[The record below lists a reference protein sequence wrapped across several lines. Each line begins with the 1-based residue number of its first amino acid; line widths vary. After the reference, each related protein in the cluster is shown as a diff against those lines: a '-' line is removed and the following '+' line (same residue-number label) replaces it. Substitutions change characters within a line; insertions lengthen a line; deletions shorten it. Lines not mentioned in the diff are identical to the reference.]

1 MFVDADRAGNLGD
14 TYAYNNSRLKRKID
28 QGRYLQERAKQISG
42 VWFQPYLVAD
52 STFTLF
58 QSLIKG
64 FPYPPAPTNQKF
76 NTASVSLA
84 VLPPLPCLFQVF
96 PASISGRRP
105 AGVSLDFVLRS
116 NICLNLARSR
126 FIFTHLL
133 FSWRPVQVAIR
144 NVTTNLVCVRLTL
157 SCVNAG
163 SYLTCCS
170 IRGQSSCGGTW
181 CRAGCGRWFRSCGC
195 LLLL

>member
-28 QGRYLQERAKQISG
+28 QGRFLQERAKQISG

-76 NTASVSLA
+76 NTAVVSARRVVEQAFGDTKRRFAIPSRGATTSVTLTLLLMWYCFA
-84 VLPPLPCLFQVF
+84 VPCIMFAPELPIRSVHIPSLPCVV
-96 PASISGRRP
+96 PKKM
-105 AGVSLDFVLRS
+105 
-116 NICLNLARSR
+116 
-126 FIFTHLL
+126 
-133 FSWRPVQVAIR
+133 W
-144 NVTTNLVCVRLTL
+144 
-157 SCVNAG
+157 
-163 SYLTCCS
+163 TC
-170 IRGQSSCGGTW
+170 
-181 CRAGCGRWFRSCGC
+181 
-195 LLLL
+195 